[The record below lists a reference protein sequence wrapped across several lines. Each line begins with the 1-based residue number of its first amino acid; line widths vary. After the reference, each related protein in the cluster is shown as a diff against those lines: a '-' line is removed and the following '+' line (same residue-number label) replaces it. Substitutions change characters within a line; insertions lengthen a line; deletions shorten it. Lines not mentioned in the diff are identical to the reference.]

1 LALSCGN
8 LQVGFESAKE
18 LKEKDLFLKLAQ
30 TALALGNYEIP
41 EKCY

>member
-1 LALSCGN
+1 
-8 LQVGFESAKE
+8 VGFETAKE
-18 LKEKDLFLKLAQ
+18 LNEKELFMKLAK